1 MILAFKL
8 QCGSDFVVSKT
19 RGRERLV
26 SCDACG
32 RKMPRDKTITYNKM
46 SVYSTDL
53 KTADDVRT
61 TSFTENHY
69 CISCAKS
76 KRIFEKLKNRAIR
89 NAGRE
94 AREDR
99 RSSEQWNSGKRW

>member
-1 MILAFKL
+1 MPN
-8 QCGSDFVVSKT
+8 KT

-26 SCDACG
+26 NCDACG
-32 RKMPRDKTITYNKM
+32 RTIPRDKSVTYNRM
-46 SVYSTDL
+46 NVYSTDL

-61 TSFTENHY
+61 TSRVESHY

-89 NAGRE
+89 ASGRPE
-94 AREDR
+94 RQQRQFSDR
-99 RSSEQWNSGKRW
+99 WNSGRRW